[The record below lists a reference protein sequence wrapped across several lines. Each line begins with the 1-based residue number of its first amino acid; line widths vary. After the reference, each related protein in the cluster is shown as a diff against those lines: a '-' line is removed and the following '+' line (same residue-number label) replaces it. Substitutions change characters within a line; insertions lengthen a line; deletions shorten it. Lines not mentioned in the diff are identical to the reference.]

1 MNIDLNS
8 MRVLKR
14 EKEDRGE
21 GWIVVVVDVASMTA
35 SVPQAKERKNLNSGW
50 IESESG
56 GTDL

>member
-1 MNIDLNS
+1 MNMDLNS

-35 SVPQAKERKNLNSGW
+35 SVPQAKERKNLNNGW

-56 GTDL
+56 TADV

>member
-8 MRVLKR
+8 MWVLKR

-35 SVPQAKERKNLNSGW
+35 TVPQAKERRNLSRGW
-50 IESESG
+50 IVSQS

>member
-35 SVPQAKERKNLNSGW
+35 RVPQTKERKNLKSG
-50 IESESG
+50 
-56 GTDL
+56 